1 MKRIFVG
8 ALFSFAA
15 LVACGSAPSSRE
27 KLDETQRQ
35 WPTSTRKNGPA
46 SLEAPTSAPPSP
58 APSTSA
64 AQQGPA
70 VGSPPPLFAS
80 RLRFDAAKRVE
91 IDGKLDEWRDLVSGV
106 SAVPDAPDTFAATL
120 GADDAALYIAA
131 RIRPARDG
139 SATVKLRLRFLDRG
153 TSSAP
158 WEVSVAA
165 RSGAVTVRAPGGP
178 PPTAVSDASARF
190 QISGDETTLE
200 ARIPWTALAP
210 AARSRVGI
218 RAALVYE
225 RDGHERAV
233 IGMGDAEED
242 LCPMPFE
249 QVLLARLDPI
259 AQRLWPHAT
268 RSWFQAGADYPIA
281 VDVTGDSKLERVGK
295 LGNQITVCEPKNTV
309 DAHCETRTFPG
320 ETRVEGAGAQRITRD
335 DKDDLVLHYWR
346 TRDTAEHL
354 VMEVVPVVSGAP
366 LVPIFEHE
374 VSVYLCCGSEAN
386 APPHI
391 RDAVAISPRT
401 IEISAERPWRLSESK
416 FTEAP
421 LGGTIRP
428 VVTPWEK
435 PPKRRYVFVN
445 GAFEP
450 KR

>member
-1 MKRIFVG
+1 MKRIFVR
-8 ALFSFAA
+8 ALFSFVVLA
-15 LVACGSAPSSRE
+15 ACGSAPS
-27 KLDETQRQ
+27 
-35 WPTSTRKNGPA
+35 KNGSD
-46 SLEAPTSAPPSP
+46 SLEAPPSAPPSP
-58 APSTSA
+58 TPSTSA
-64 AQQGPA
+64 AQREPEQGPA

-91 IDGKLDEWRDLVSGV
+91 IDGKLDEWRNLVSGASV
-106 SAVPDAPDTFAATL
+106 VPDSPDTFAATL

-131 RIRPARDG
+131 RIHPARDG
-139 SATVKLRLRFLDRG
+139 ATVKLRLRFLDRG

-158 WEVSVAA
+158 WVVSVAA
-165 RSGAVTVRAPGGP
+165 SGAVTVREPGGP
-178 PPTAVSDASARF
+178 PPTVVSDASARF

-233 IGMGDAEED
+233 IGRGDAVEE

-249 QVLLARLDPI
+249 QVLLASLDPI

-268 RSWFQAGADYPIA
+268 RSWFQAGADDPIA

-309 DAHCETRTFPG
+309 DAHCETRTFTG
-320 ETRVEGAGAQRITRD
+320 ETRVEGADAQRITRD
-335 DKDDLVLHYWR
+335 DKDDLVLRYWR
-346 TRDTAEHL
+346 TRDKAEHL

-391 RDAVAISPRT
+391 RDVVAISPRT
-401 IEISAERPWRLSESK
+401 IEISAEKPWRLSESK

-421 LGGTIRP
+421 LGGTIHP